1 MGMAGFENKV
11 AGTVGG
17 NAGGQWITYTI
28 QRGDNLTVIGRK
40 FGVSV
45 NDLVAW
51 NNIKNP
57 DLIYAGETLKIK
69 Q

>member
-1 MGMAGFENKV
+1 MPGIGNVV
-11 AGTVGG
+11 AGAFNNNLGG
-17 NAGGQWITYTI
+17 AKWITYTI
-28 QRGDNLTVIGRK
+28 QSGDTLTAIGQK
-40 FGVSV
+40 FNVSV

-57 DLIYAGETLKIK
+57 DLIYAGDTLKIK